1 MIVIHLLLYKP
12 VFLYYFL
19 PNSNIQLVNCDDT
32 KDSNWTD
39 LRLPIHCQFI
49 YDDSQYSFLL
59 YFIFGHLHLLLS
71 TLIVIVFLLIQIAI
85 IYIYIDSTLKD
96 IHEQCKIRFRGF
108 FLQFHLWLIDRIYV
122 QYYQFHVQQ
131 RWF

>member
-1 MIVIHLLLYKP
+1 MPHACSSTPKKLISWYNLVAVVGEIVVSKDYVSRFSFHAPPAPPFLSSFLI
-12 VFLYYFL
+12 FLYYFL

-32 KDSNWTD
+32 KDSNWTN

-85 IYIYIDSTLKD
+85 IYIY
-96 IHEQCKIRFRGF
+96 R
-108 FLQFHLWLIDRIYV
+108 
-122 QYYQFHVQQ
+122 
-131 RWF
+131 